1 MLLHEFDPNVNAVI
15 NPDMIV
21 DPLPG
26 MPRIAVSC
34 FSRITFARMVEAF
47 GGVKFAELKCANGLF
62 PIYRATLA
70 GTDIA
75 MMMAGVGAPMCV
87 GQFEELFQMGVETA
101 VVFGNCG
108 VLDKSI
114 QDCGII
120 IPTSAMRDEGT
131 SYHYAPPGDEIAA
144 NPRYAD
150 VFVRLLEELGIR
162 YTLGKTWSTD
172 AMYRE
177 TRDKVERRR
186 AAGCVCVDMECS
198 ALMALAQFR
207 HKEVFQFFYA
217 GDNLDAEQWDI
228 RSLSASAKVDEK
240 DRIAAIALELARRIS
255 VAREEGGDDQ
265 T

>member
-1 MLLHEFDPNVNAVI
+1 MLLHDFDPHVNAVI

-47 GGVKFAELKCANGLF
+47 GGVQFAELKCANGLF
-62 PIYRATLA
+62 PIYRATVA

-101 VVFGNCG
+101 IVFGNCG
-108 VLDKSI
+108 VLDRSI

-144 NPRYAD
+144 NPRYTEI
-150 VFVRLLEELGIR
+150 FVKLLEEIGVR
-162 YTLGKTWSTD
+162 YTLGKTWTTD

-177 TRDKVERRR
+177 TRDKVERRK

-198 ALMALAQFR
+198 ALMTLAQFR
-207 HKEVFQFFYA
+207 GKEVFQFFYA

-228 RSLSASAKVDEK
+228 RSLSASSRVEDK
-240 DRIAAIALELARRIS
+240 DQIAQLAVELALRITLAS
-255 VAREEGGDDQ
+255 AQGRGER